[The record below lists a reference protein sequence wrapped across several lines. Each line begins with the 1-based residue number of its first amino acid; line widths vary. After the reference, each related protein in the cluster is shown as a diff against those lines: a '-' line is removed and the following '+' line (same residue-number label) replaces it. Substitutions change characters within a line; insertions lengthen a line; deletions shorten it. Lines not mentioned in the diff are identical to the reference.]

1 MERKIIKLDYSD
13 PAVTLT
19 GFLPE
24 GERKPAILVLPGGGY
39 AVCAPAEGK
48 PIAERFAEAG
58 WAAFVLN
65 YSTASTG
72 AEHAVF
78 PEPLREVAQTV
89 KHLRENAADYGLD
102 PGRLA
107 LCGASAGGHLA
118 MSYANGWDTPEV
130 YEGFTEAGGAEILR
144 PDACVL
150 LYAASAP
157 GADGSR
163 MLPILFGHEAP
174 FSEEE
179 IERCAVKNYVGPQT
193 PPTVLFHSA
202 TDPMVPVRCSV
213 ELFETLQSEEIPSE
227 IHVFGSGGHGYG
239 PGAGTPAGA
248 WPDLAL
254 AFLDALFS
262 RPEIYNWEYQ
272 RQQME
277 EMFKAFQGNAE

>member
-1 MERKIIKLDYSD
+1 MEQKRIKLAYPD

-19 GFLPE
+19 AFLPE
-24 GERKPAILVLPGGGY
+24 GKNKPAVVVLPGGGY
-39 AVCAPAEGK
+39 VVCAAPEGK
-48 PIAERFAEAG
+48 PVAERFAEAG

-78 PEPLREVAQTV
+78 PEPLREVALTV
-89 KHLRENAADYGLD
+89 KHLRENAAKYGLD
-102 PGRLA
+102 PRRLA
-107 LCGASAGGHLA
+107 LFGASAGGHLA
-118 MSYANGWDTPEV
+118 MSYANSWDTPEV
-130 YEGFTEAGGAEILR
+130 FEGFAKADGAEILR

-150 LYAASAP
+150 LYAALSP
-157 GADGSR
+157 GAGGSR

-179 IERCAVKNYVGPQT
+179 LEHCAVKNYIGPQT

-202 TDPMVPVRCSV
+202 TDPMVPLRWSV

-227 IHVFGSGGHGYG
+227 LHVFGSGAHGYG
-239 PGAGTPAGA
+239 LGEGTPASA
-248 WPDLAL
+248 WPSLAI

-262 RPEIYNWEYQ
+262 APESFEREYN
-272 RQQME
+272 RRLME
-277 EMFKAFQGNAE
+277 EMSKEFQ

>member
-1 MERKIIKLDYSD
+1 MERKKIKLDFSD

-24 GERKPAILVLPGGGY
+24 GENKPAILVLPGGGY
-39 AVCAPAEGK
+39 VVCAPEEGR
-48 PIAERFAEAG
+48 PVAERFAAAG

-89 KHLRENAADYGLD
+89 KHLRENAGEYGLD

-107 LCGASAGGHLA
+107 LFGASAGGHLA

-130 YEGFTEAGGAEILR
+130 YEGFAGEAGGEEILR
-144 PDACVL
+144 PDACAL

-157 GADGSR
+157 VEGGSR

-202 TDPMVPVRCSV
+202 TDPMVPARWSV
-213 ELFETLQSEEIPSE
+213 ELFETLQGEEIPSE
-227 IHVFGSGGHGYG
+227 LHVFGSGGHGYG
-239 PGAGTPAGA
+239 LGTGSPAEV
-248 WPDLAL
+248 WPELAL
-254 AFLDALFS
+254 KFLDALFS
-262 RPEIYNWEYQ
+262 RPEIFDREYQ
-272 RQQME
+272 RRQME
-277 EMFKAFQGNAE
+277 EMFKEFQ

>member
-1 MERKIIKLDYSD
+1 MEQKKINLDFSD

-19 GFLPE
+19 AFLPA
-24 GERKPAILVLPGGGY
+24 GENKPAILVLPGGGY
-39 AVCAPAEGK
+39 AVCAAPEGR
-48 PIAERFAEAG
+48 PVAERFAGAG

-78 PEPLREVAQTV
+78 PEPLREVAQAV
-89 KHLRENAADYGLD
+89 KHLRSNAAIYGLD
-102 PGRLA
+102 PKRLA
-107 LCGASAGGHLA
+107 LFGASAGGHLA

-130 YEGFTEAGGAEILR
+130 FEGFTEAGDAEILR

-150 LYAASAP
+150 LYAALSP

-179 IERCAVKNYVGPQT
+179 IERCAVKNFVGPQT

-202 TDPMVPVRCSV
+202 TDPLVPLRWSV

-227 IHVFGSGGHGYG
+227 LHVFGSGAHGYG
-239 PGAGTPAGA
+239 LGTGTPAGV

-262 RPEIYNWEYQ
+262 APETFDREFN
-272 RQQME
+272 RHLME
-277 EMFKAFQGNAE
+277 EMFKAF